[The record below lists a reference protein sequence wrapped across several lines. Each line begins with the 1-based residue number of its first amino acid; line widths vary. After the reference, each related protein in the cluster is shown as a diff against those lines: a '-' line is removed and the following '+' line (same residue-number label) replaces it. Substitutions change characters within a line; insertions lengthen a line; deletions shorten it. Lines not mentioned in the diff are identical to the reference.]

1 MTIEEEIFK
10 KSKPIKQKLIKY
22 GFKKEN
28 NTYLIEKTF
37 MNDSFKA
44 ILTIEKENI
53 KGKIIDLEFNEEY
66 TNIRV
71 ENSQGEF
78 VNKVKNE
85 YKKILQD
92 IKNNCFENKYFTGNQ
107 ANRITKYILNKYND
121 KPEFLWEKYEDF
133 GVFRNQ
139 INKKWYA
146 IIMNINKSVL
156 KEKDNK
162 QIDILNVK
170 TDEKIIEK
178 LIKEKGYYKAYHM
191 NKKNWITIALD
202 ETLKDSV
209 IEKLIDSSYNE
220 INEKNEWIVPA
231 NPKYYD
237 IVNSF
242 NDTDTIIWKQS
253 SNINKNDIV
262 YIYVAAPFSQIMFKC
277 KAEEVNIPFEYKD
290 QNVSMKSIVKLKL
303 IKKYKKDQITFK
315 KLNELGITSIR
326 GPRKVSKTV
335 SKQF

>member
-1 MTIEEEIFK
+1 MKIEEEIFK
-10 KSKPIKQKLIKY
+10 KSKPIKEKLIKY

-28 NTYLIEKTF
+28 NIYIIEKTF

-44 ILTIEKENI
+44 IITIEKENI

-71 ENSQGEF
+71 ENTQGEF

-92 IKNNCFENKYFTGNQ
+92 IKNNCFENKYFIGNQ

-277 KAEEVNIPFEYKD
+277 KAEEVSIPFEYKD

>member
-1 MTIEEEIFK
+1 MKIEEEIFK
-10 KSKPIKQKLIKY
+10 KSKPIKEKLIKY

-28 NTYLIEKTF
+28 NIYIIEKTF

-44 ILTIEKENI
+44 IITIEKENI

-92 IKNNCFENKYFTGNQ
+92 IKNNCFENKYFTTDQ
-107 ANRITKYILNKYND
+107 ANRITNYILNKYND
-121 KPEFLWEKYEDF
+121 KPEFLWEKYENF

>member
-92 IKNNCFENKYFTGNQ
+92 IKNNCFENKYFTTDQ
-107 ANRITKYILNKYND
+107 ANRITNYILNKYND
-121 KPEFLWEKYEDF
+121 KPEFLWEKYENF

>member
-92 IKNNCFENKYFTGNQ
+92 IKNNCFENKYFIGNQ

-156 KEKDNK
+156 QEKDNK
-162 QIDILNVK
+162 QIDIINVK
-170 TDEKIIEK
+170 TDEQTIKNKIK
-178 LIKEKGYYKAYHM
+178 QKGYFEGYHM
-191 NKKNWITIALD
+191 NKKSWLTITLD
-202 ETLKDSV
+202 DSIKDED
-209 IEKLIDSSYNE
+209 IYKLIDNSYDDV
-220 INEKNEWIVPA
+220 NEKKEWIVPA

>member
-1 MTIEEEIFK
+1 MKIEEEIFK
-10 KSKPIKQKLIKY
+10 KSKPIKEKLIKY

-28 NTYLIEKTF
+28 NIYIIEKTF

-44 ILTIEKENI
+44 IITIEKENI

-71 ENSQGEF
+71 ENTQGEF

-92 IKNNCFENKYFTGNQ
+92 IKNNCFENKYFTTDQ
-107 ANRITKYILNKYND
+107 ANRITNYILNKYND
-121 KPEFLWEKYEDF
+121 KPEFLWEKYENF

>member
-10 KSKPIKQKLIKY
+10 KSTPNQQKLKEY

-28 NTYLIEKTF
+28 NIYKMEKSF
-37 MNDSFKA
+37 MNGNFKA
-44 ILTIEKENI
+44 IVTIENKSI
-53 KGKIIDLEFNEEY
+53 KGKIIDLEFDEEY

-71 ENSQGEF
+71 ENAQGQF
-78 VNKVKNE
+78 VNKVKTE
-85 YKKILQD
+85 YQKILND
-92 IKNNCFENKYFTGNQ
+92 IKNNCFESKYFIGNQ
-107 ANRITKYILNKYND
+107 ANRITNYIIEKYND

-133 GVFRNQ
+133 GVFRNKT
-139 INKKWYA
+139 NNKWYA
-146 IIMNINKSVL
+146 IIMNINKKVIDK
-156 KEKDNK
+156 KENI
-162 QIDILNVK
+162 QVDIINVK
-170 TDEKIIEK
+170 TDEKTIEK
-178 LIKEKGYYKAYHM
+178 LIKRKGYFKGYHM
-191 NKKNWITIALD
+191 NKKSWLTIILD
-202 ETLKDSV
+202 ETLKDSD

-237 IVNSF
+237 IVNCF

-303 IKKYKKDQITFK
+303 LKKYKKDQITFK

-326 GPRKVSKTV
+326 GPRKVSKTI

>member
-92 IKNNCFENKYFTGNQ
+92 IKNNCFENKYFIGNQ

-156 KEKDNK
+156 QEKDNK

-191 NKKNWITIALD
+191 NKKI
-202 ETLKDSV
+202 
-209 IEKLIDSSYNE
+209 
-220 INEKNEWIVPA
+220 
-231 NPKYYD
+231 
-237 IVNSF
+237 
-242 NDTDTIIWKQS
+242 
-253 SNINKNDIV
+253 
-262 YIYVAAPFSQIMFKC
+262 
-277 KAEEVNIPFEYKD
+277 
-290 QNVSMKSIVKLKL
+290 
-303 IKKYKKDQITFK
+303 
-315 KLNELGITSIR
+315 G
-326 GPRKVSKTV
+326 
-335 SKQF
+335 

>member
-10 KSKPIKQKLIKY
+10 KSKLNKNKLQDY
-22 GFKKEN
+22 GFKKDGNIYKYEEN
-28 NTYLIEKTF
+28 
-37 MNDSFKA
+37 MNNSFKA
-44 ILTIEKENI
+44 IITIEKDNI

-71 ENSQGEF
+71 ENTQGEF

-85 YKKILQD
+85 YKKVLQD
-92 IKNNCFENKYFTGNQ
+92 IKNNCFENKYFIGNQ
-107 ANRITKYILNKYND
+107 ANRITNYILNKYND

-133 GVFRNQ
+133 GVFKNQ

-156 KEKDNK
+156 KEKDTK

-170 TDEKIIEK
+170 TNEKTIEK
-178 LIKEKGYYKAYHM
+178 LIKAKGYYKAYHM
-191 NKKNWITIALD
+191 NKKNWITITLD
-202 ETLKDSV
+202 ETLKDSE

-237 IVNSF
+237 IVNCF

-253 SNINKNDIV
+253 SNINKNDII

-326 GPRKVSKTV
+326 GPRKVSKSI

>member
-71 ENSQGEF
+71 ENTQGEF

-92 IKNNCFENKYFTGNQ
+92 IKNNCFENKYFIGNQ
-107 ANRITKYILNKYND
+107 ANRITNYILNKYND

-202 ETLKDSV
+202 ETLKDSD

-237 IVNSF
+237 IVNCF

>member
-28 NTYLIEKTF
+28 NIYKIEKHF
-37 MNDSFKA
+37 MNNSFKA
-44 ILTIEKENI
+44 IITIEKESV

-92 IKNNCFENKYFTGNQ
+92 IKNNCFENKYFIGDQ
-107 ANRITKYILNKYND
+107 ANRITNYILNKYND
-121 KPEFLWEKYEDF
+121 KPDFLWEKYEDF

-146 IIMNINKSVL
+146 IIMNINMTVL
-156 KEKDNK
+156 KEKENK
-162 QIDILNVK
+162 QIDIINIK
-170 TDEKIIEK
+170 TDEKTIEK

-191 NKKNWITIALD
+191 NKKNWLTIALD
-202 ETLKDSV
+202 ETLKDSD

-290 QNVSMKSIVKLKL
+290 QNVSMKSIVKQKL

>member
-71 ENSQGEF
+71 ENTQGEF

-92 IKNNCFENKYFTGNQ
+92 IKNNCFENKYFIGNQ
-107 ANRITKYILNKYND
+107 ANRITNYILNKYND

-156 KEKDNK
+156 QEKDNK

-191 NKKNWITIALD
+191 NKKNWITITLD
-202 ETLKDSV
+202 ETLKDSD

-237 IVNSF
+237 IVNCF